1 VKGNLKY
8 VLDADVFIQAA
19 RQYYAFDLVPRFW
32 DILIS
37 LANSGRI
44 LSIDRVKEE
53 LVRGKDELAE
63 WAKKK
68 FDHAFASTDDPDV
81 IRSYGEVMSWVQ
93 AQSRFTG
100 GAKAQFANGADGW
113 LVAFAKLNALIV
125 VTHEQPAPGAVTT
138 VKIPDV
144 SHAFKV
150 ETVDTFEMLRSLK
163 ERIT

>member
-1 VKGNLKY
+1 MKDDLKY

-32 DILIS
+32 DILVS

-53 LVRGKDELAE
+53 LMRGKDELAE

-68 FDHAFASTDDPDV
+68 FDHAFVSTDVQDV
-81 IRSYGEVMSWVQ
+81 IRAYGEVMSWVQ

-100 GAKAQFANGADGW
+100 GAKAEFADGADGW
-113 LVAFAKLNALIV
+113 LVAYAKLNGLII
-125 VTHEQPAPGAVTT
+125 VTHEQAAPGGAK

-144 SHAFKV
+144 CRSFKV
-150 ETVDTFEMLRSLK
+150 NTVDTFEMLRSLN